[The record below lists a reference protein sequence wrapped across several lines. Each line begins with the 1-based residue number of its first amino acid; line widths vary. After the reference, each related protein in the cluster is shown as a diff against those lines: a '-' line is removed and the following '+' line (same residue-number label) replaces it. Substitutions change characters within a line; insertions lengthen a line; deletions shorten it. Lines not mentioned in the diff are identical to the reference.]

1 MEYKGITIYSEPR
14 KGSVKR
20 LQSLKRSWYIQNM
33 PLDSFDQNMTV
44 SDAIRACCEEDRSLL
59 ARITEFNEEYAE
71 FEPIMLATT
80 LTYEDIKELEDRF
93 TSAEFEDLKKM
104 CKRALGGD
112 AEHFFGECEPG
123 ISSKN
128 LNRKESV
135 DCSSSSGLPG
145 GSLAGSTEP
154 WTDTQTNSLS

>member
-1 MEYKGITIYSEPR
+1 MEYKGITIYTEPR
-14 KGSVKR
+14 RGSVKR

-33 PLDSFDQNMTV
+33 PLDKFDQNMTV
-44 SDAIRACCEEDRSLL
+44 SEAIRACCEEDRSLL
-59 ARITEFNEEYAE
+59 VKITEFNEEYSE

-93 TSAEFEDLKKM
+93 TMAEFEDLKKM

-123 ISSKN
+123 MSSKTQTP
-128 LNRKESV
+128 KESP
-135 DCSSSSGLPG
+135 DSMSSSGQPG
-145 GSLAGSTEP
+145 GSSAGSTGPLMESP
-154 WTDTQTNSLS
+154 TNSLS

>member
-44 SDAIRACCEEDRSLL
+44 SEAIRACCEEDRGLL
-59 ARITEFNEEYAE
+59 AKITEFNEEYSE

-93 TSAEFEDLKKM
+93 TTVEFEDLKKM

-112 AEHFFGECEPG
+112 AEHFFEECEPG
-123 ISSKN
+123 MSSKN
-128 LNRKESV
+128 QIPKESPGYT
-135 DCSSSSGLPG
+135 SSPGQPG
-145 GSLAGSTEP
+145 GLSEESTALL
-154 WTDTQTNSLS
+154 TDTQMNSPS

>member
-14 KGSVKR
+14 RGSVKR

-33 PLDSFDQNMTV
+33 PLDKFDQNTTV
-44 SDAIRACCEEDRSLL
+44 SEAIRACCEEDRSLL
-59 ARITEFNEEYAE
+59 AKITEFNEEYSE

-93 TSAEFEDLKKM
+93 TTAEFEDLKKM

-123 ISSKN
+123 MSSKN
-128 LNRKESV
+128 QIPKESPGYT
-135 DCSSSSGLPG
+135 SSPGQPG
-145 GSLAGSTEP
+145 GSSAGSTEP
-154 WTDTQTNSLS
+154 SMERPTNSQS